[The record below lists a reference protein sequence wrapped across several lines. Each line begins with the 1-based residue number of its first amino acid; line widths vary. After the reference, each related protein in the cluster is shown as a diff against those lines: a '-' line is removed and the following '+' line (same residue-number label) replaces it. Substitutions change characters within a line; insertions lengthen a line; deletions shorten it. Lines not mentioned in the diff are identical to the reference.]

1 MWRFAFND
9 QYGIVNLLFFGDG
22 VQHYVAWLASP
33 SWAMVAIIVADVW
46 KTSSFAAL
54 IILAG
59 LQTIPKELYEAAA
72 VDGASSIQRFFRITL
87 PLLRSAIL
95 LAIIFR
101 TMDAFRAFG
110 LVYVMTQGGPG
121 DATNVLQYYGYKTM
135 FAEGLVGLGSAIS
148 IVVFLLVFSVSMLYV
163 RLISTSLLEGKEA

>member
-1 MWRFAFND
+1 
-9 QYGIVNLLFFGDG
+9 
-22 VQHYVAWLASP
+22 
-33 SWAMVAIIVADVW
+33 
-46 KTSSFAAL
+46 
-54 IILAG
+54 
-59 LQTIPKELYEAAA
+59 
-72 VDGASSIQRFFRITL
+72 
-87 PLLRSAIL
+87 
-95 LAIIFR
+95 
-101 TMDAFRAFG
+101 MDAFRAFG